1 MRIVSLLPSAT
12 EMCYALGLGEQLHA
26 VTHECD
32 YPRAARSKPPATRNV
47 LPEGIESAAEID
59 RLVAERVAAGL
70 PIYELDVPL
79 LEEIAPDLILTQELC
94 PVCAVSYQD
103 VLAVARQLPGEP
115 QVVSLEPTSLDAML
129 ADIARLGALTGRAGC
144 AGAVTAALRQ
154 RLDWIAACLTEDERE
169 PVPVV
174 CLEWLDPPMVGGHWV
189 PEMVEL
195 AGGRDLLGRSGQPS
209 RYVSW
214 DEIVEAQPE
223 VLVLMPCGY
232 DLESTVAQAE
242 LLRRAPRARELP
254 AVRRGQVY
262 AVDGS
267 GYFNRPG
274 PRLVQGVALLAAI
287 LHPELFDGLD
297 AGAARCVPATTV
309 V

>member
-12 EMCYALGLGEQLHA
+12 EMCYALGLGEQLRA

-32 YPRAARSKPPATRNV
+32 YPRPARAKPHATRNV
-47 LPEGIESAAEID
+47 LPAGITDPAEID
-59 RLVAERVAAGL
+59 RLVAERMAAGQ
-70 PIYELDVPL
+70 PIYELDVSL
-79 LEEIAPDLILTQELC
+79 LEAIAPELILTQELC

-103 VLAVARQLPGEP
+103 VLAVARQLPGQP
-115 QVVSLEPTSLDAML
+115 QVASLEPTSLGGML
-129 ADIARLGALTGRAGC
+129 ADIERLGELTGRAEC
-144 AGAVTAALRQ
+144 AAAVAAALRQ
-154 RLDWIAACLTEDERE
+154 RLDWIAGCVAEVAAE

-174 CLEWLDPPMVGGHWV
+174 CLEWLDPPMAGGHWV

-195 AGGRDLLGRSGQPS
+195 AGGRDLLGRPGQPS

-214 DEIVEAQPE
+214 DEIVAARPE

-232 DLESTVAQAE
+232 DLERTVAQAE
-242 LLRRAPRARELP
+242 LLRQTPRARELP

-297 AGAARCVPATTV
+297 PGAARCVPLTPLA
-309 V
+309 

>member
-1 MRIVSLLPSAT
+1 MRFPVLLSSA
-12 EMCYALGLGEQLHA
+12 
-26 VTHECD
+26 
-32 YPRAARSKPPATRNV
+32 
-47 LPEGIESAAEID
+47 
-59 RLVAERVAAGL
+59 VAACVAASS
-70 PIYELDVPL
+70 ISAQ
-79 LEEIAPDLILTQELC
+79 APRVTRIG
-94 PVCAVSYQD
+94 
-103 VLAVARQLPGEP
+103 PGE
-115 QVVSLEPTSLDAML
+115 
-129 ADIARLGALTGRAGC
+129 I
-144 AGAVTAALRQ
+144 
-154 RLDWIAACLTEDERE
+154 I
-169 PVPVV
+169 
-174 CLEWLDPPMVGGHWV
+174 PPMAGGHWV